1 MSDKVKAHTRYQ
13 LKDGTIVPGVTTV
26 TGSQLG
32 WNKQVLINWANRMG
46 LQGIDS
52 NKYKDDKAV
61 IGTLGHS
68 LATDS
73 LLGIQTDTSDYSANQ
88 IEAAENSVL
97 SFYEWAKGK
106 EIRPILVEIPLV
118 SEEYKFGGTPDIY
131 GEINGTL
138 ELVDLKTGS
147 GIYHEMIVQVSAYEK
162 LLEEAGYRVD
172 AVRILNIPRTEDEA
186 FMERGLGKQQREVA
200 WEIFTNCLRNYQL
213 KKKLNGR

>member
-118 SEEYKFGGTPDIY
+118 SEEYKFGGTLDIY

>member
-1 MSDKVKAHTRYQ
+1 MSDKVKAHTRYR